1 VRADARGAMLAT
13 PTRAAMFRLQVST
26 EDEDPSY
33 VRAPT
38 SPHRETSPQGRR
50 SMGLTLS
57 SPVVFGSPDSAWD
70 RMSAVAGSSVSG
82 ASSSLNEEFQDAR
95 EHLAIGLAAASLDEV
110 RERMTTLERERDEAR
125 GTVRQLEGQLAAR
138 EQHDAGAIRR
148 MMDATIGLMYE
159 VLYADRV
166 LASTLY
172 ERMGADGSGWE
183 LVAAAIILSVGTC
196 VRLAM
201 LVWFADSLASK
212 IGVPCGLCSCRSA
225 SEDAPADRPAD
236 SAPPE
241 CLSAPWSPP
250 ASPTAAT
257 APPSQGP
264 LEQSRVRA
272 VTRCM
277 VSVLKLSW
285 PESMREFEEQT
296 DADGIAGHSRS
307 ELWKLLRL
315 LAPKISDDQ
324 LSSACRSCP
333 GCPSATQS

>member
-1 VRADARGAMLAT
+1 
-13 PTRAAMFRLQVST
+13 
-26 EDEDPSY
+26 
-33 VRAPT
+33 
-38 SPHRETSPQGRR
+38 
-50 SMGLTLS
+50 MGLTLS

-95 EHLAIGLAAASLDEV
+95 EHLAIGLVAASLDEV

-212 IGVPCGLCSCRSA
+212 IGVPCGLCSCR
-225 SEDAPADRPAD
+225 
-236 SAPPE
+236 
-241 CLSAPWSPP
+241 
-250 ASPTAAT
+250 
-257 APPSQGP
+257 
-264 LEQSRVRA
+264 
-272 VTRCM
+272 
-277 VSVLKLSW
+277 
-285 PESMREFEEQT
+285 
-296 DADGIAGHSRS
+296 
-307 ELWKLLRL
+307 
-315 LAPKISDDQ
+315 
-324 LSSACRSCP
+324 
-333 GCPSATQS
+333 